1 MGLVETSDSPPW
13 PCVGNQSAS
22 LIGNY
27 YNHWIYADG
36 VFDLTRSDLM
46 NVTKPI
52 AITNM
57 LGSRKTAVIEP
68 SRSALVIIDMQN
80 YFLHPVLAPDAT
92 AGRAIVNTTIEM
104 VKTFR
109 EADMK
114 TLWVNWGIDDF
125 DLLTM
130 PPSLLADFSNGTNYI
145 SPDKKKE
152 SFGSDMGVR
161 DGIEL
166 GRLLWRGAWNSQ
178 SYGPLE
184 PLRIA
189 GEKAGT
195 DLLFHKNRQSGLWG
209 AQTPLGLWLEENKI
223 TTLFL
228 GGVNIDQCVWG
239 TLLDGFY
246 KGYDVILV
254 PDISA
259 TDSPYYASQMVYYN
273 TDARGF
279 MANSSQI
286 LEGIKMQ

>member
-1 MGLVETSDSPPW
+1 
-13 PCVGNQSAS
+13 
-22 LIGNY
+22 
-27 YNHWIYADG
+27 
-36 VFDLTRSDLM
+36 
-46 NVTKPI
+46 
-52 AITNM
+52 M
-57 LGSRKTAVIEP
+57 LGSRKTAIIEP

-80 YFLHPVLAPDAT
+80 YFLHPALAPDAT
-92 AGRAIVNTTIEM
+92 AGRSIVNTTIKLVES
-104 VKTFR
+104 FR
-109 EADMK
+109 KADMK
-114 TLWVNWGIDDF
+114 VLWVNWGIDDI
-125 DLLTM
+125 DLTTM
-130 PPSLLADFSNGTNYI
+130 PPSLLAGFSNGTNRME
-145 SPDKKKE
+145 DT
-152 SFGSDMGVR
+152 FGSDMGVL

-178 SYGPLE
+178 SYGPLQ
-184 PLRIA
+184 PLRVA

-195 DLLFHKNRQSGLWG
+195 DMLFHKNRQSGLWG

-246 KGYDVILV
+246 KGYDMFLV

-279 MANSSQI
+279 LVNSTQI
-286 LEGIKMQ
+286 LDAMKMQRP

>member
-1 MGLVETSDSPPW
+1 MGMVETDSAPW
-13 PCVGNQSAS
+13 SCGGNRAAS
-22 LIGNY
+22 LIGNYIGNY
-27 YNHWIYADG
+27 YNHWIYANG

-46 NVTKPI
+46 DVTKPI

-104 VKTFR
+104 VKAFR
-109 EADMK
+109 KADMK
-114 TLWVNWGIDDF
+114 ILWVNWGIDDF
-125 DLLTM
+125 DLMTM
-130 PPSLLADFSNGTNYI
+130 PPSLLADS
-145 SPDKKKE
+145 KE

-166 GRLLWRGAWNSQ
+166 GKLLWRGAWNSQ

-184 PLRIA
+184 PLRIE

-259 TDSPYYASQMVYYN
+259 TNSPYYASQMVYYN

-286 LEGIKMQ
+286 LDGIKM